1 MIRVR
6 DLRVDYDD
14 VCAVR
19 DLSLAIPAGQIYG
32 LIGPN
37 GAGKTTTLRA
47 LVGLKEATY
56 GDISLNGL
64 DLATRREE
72 AVAVVGFMPDAA
84 PVYPD
89 LTVWEYLDL
98 FGASY
103 FLPPAEREQRIQQYL
118 ELVDLTAKRD
128 AMTAGLSRG
137 MRQRL
142 LLAKALLPDPLI
154 LLLDEPASG
163 MDPYGRALL
172 KEVVSSQ
179 AALGKAVLI
188 SSHIL
193 PDLAEFC
200 TAIGVMEKG
209 RLVET
214 GTVTE
219 VAARVMG
226 TARRWAEVISGLET
240 CEAILTADPHAA
252 DLQRTDSVFSFT
264 YTGTREEAGELVAKL
279 NASGVRL
286 ASFGM
291 EKEDLEEVFLK
302 IGAKEVS

>member
-1 MIRVR
+1 MIQVR
-6 DLRVDYDD
+6 ELRVDYDE

-19 DLSLAIPAGQIYG
+19 DLSLSIPAGQIYG

-64 DLATRREE
+64 NLTTHREE
-72 AVAVVGFMPDAA
+72 AVAVAGFMPDSA
-84 PVYPD
+84 PVYPE
-89 LTVWEYLDL
+89 LTVYEYLDL
-98 FGASY
+98 FAASY
-103 FLPPAEREQRIQQYL
+103 FIPSAERPDRIQRFL
-118 ELVDLTAKRD
+118 ELVDLASKRE
-128 AMTAGLSRG
+128 ALTAGLSRG

-172 KEVVSSQ
+172 KDCLVDC
-179 AALGKAVLI
+179 AAKGKAILI

-193 PDLAEFC
+193 PDLADFC

-214 GTVTE
+214 GTVVE
-219 VAARVMG
+219 VAARVLGAM
-226 TARRWAEVISGLET
+226 RMWVEVVAGAET
-240 CEAILTADPHAA
+240 CEQLLTADSQVS
-252 DLQRTDSVFSFT
+252 DLQQRDSSFSFV
-264 YTGTREEAGELVAKL
+264 YAGDKAEAAELAAKL
-279 NASGVRL
+279 IGAGVRL
-286 ASFGM
+286 ASFGQ

>member
-1 MIRVR
+1 MIEVR
-6 DLRVDYDD
+6 ELRVDYDE

-19 DLSLAIPAGQIYG
+19 DLTLSIPAGQIYG

-56 GDISLNGL
+56 GDISLNGS
-64 DLATRREE
+64 DLMTQREE
-72 AVAVVGFMPDAA
+72 AVAVAGFMPDSA
-84 PVYPD
+84 PVYPE

-98 FGASY
+98 FAASY
-103 FLPPAEREQRIQQYL
+103 FIPKHERASRIDQYL
-118 ELVDLTAKRD
+118 ALVDLSSKRD
-128 AMTAGLSRG
+128 ALTAGLSRG

-172 KEVVSSQ
+172 KDCLVDL
-179 AALGKAVLI
+179 AAKGKAVLI

-193 PDLAEFC
+193 PDLADFC

-219 VAARVMG
+219 VAARVLGAMRMALEVVSG
-226 TARRWAEVISGLET
+226 AEL
-240 CEAILTADPHAA
+240 CERVLAGDDQVSDIRQHNGSFSFIYAGDKAAVGELTA
-252 DLQRTDSVFSFT
+252 
-264 YTGTREEAGELVAKL
+264 KL
-279 NASGVRL
+279 INAGVRL
-286 ASFGM
+286 ASFGQ